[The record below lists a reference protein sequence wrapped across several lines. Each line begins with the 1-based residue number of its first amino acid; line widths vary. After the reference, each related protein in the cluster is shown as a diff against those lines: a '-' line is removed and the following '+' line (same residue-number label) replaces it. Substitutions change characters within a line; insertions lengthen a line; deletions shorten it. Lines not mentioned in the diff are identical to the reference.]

1 MLPCVCRSSMD
12 NRGGVPDT
20 SASKPGQ
27 ENIVHPS
34 FVDHWLIRG
43 LSPNAAATL
52 YALGEIVD
60 VVTDQILIEA
70 DTRNDHL
77 YVLLEG
83 AFKVYLPVGPGRKG
97 GVSLGHRG
105 PGDLLGEYS
114 FVDEFRPT
122 ARVTASTPGRVLR
135 IPHTALRTQLEVDV
149 ETSVIV
155 YRNMLTYL
163 VGRLRAQDEEIDCLM
178 F

>member
-1 MLPCVCRSSMD
+1 M
-12 NRGGVPDT
+12 
-20 SASKPGQ
+20 
-27 ENIVHPS
+27 HPS
-34 FVDHWLIRG
+34 FTDHWLIRG

-52 YALGEIVD
+52 YALGEVAD
-60 VVTDQILIEA
+60 VATDQILIEA
-70 DTRNDHL
+70 DERNDNL
-77 YVLLEG
+77 YLLLEG
-83 AFKVYLPVGPGRKG
+83 AFKVYLPEGPGRKA
-97 GVSLGHRG
+97 GVTLGHRG

-114 FVDEFRPT
+114 FVDAFKPT

-135 IPHTALRTQLEVDV
+135 LSHEALRDQFDVDV
-149 ETSVIV
+149 ETGAII